1 MKKMNLK
8 RISLIIGLCGL
19 LTGIVNLSAQ
29 IVPTSSGYNENIEW
43 ENVFTDG
50 PPGKVNRAVVDS
62 DGNYAVIFMPDNQSR
77 IHKIDGNTGERIW
90 TVTIDN
96 TAGFGISEI
105 NDAGRCDYI
114 ASGGIGETQER
125 WVARLNGDDG
135 STIWSKTYNS
145 DGESW
150 QYDAIRM
157 TIVGSDGYIYGAGL
171 IGGDEQG
178 SIFMAYGGEAA
189 IMKIDPDNGDEIWT
203 HSNPNTVYALALVEA
218 SDGNLYYGSSVYD
231 EDLTLT
237 KLNKSGKELWT
248 KSLPGT
254 DMIIPSDMA
263 IDTGD
268 TMYYGGHAGRS
279 GAGHPYDYSCVKMDT
294 AGNVNWVK
302 HYANPRGYSMS
313 YIRSELYGIKVGT
326 HGVYLFGGTGD
337 ENGSYSVENP
347 PFMSSDIWNG
357 WVLIVDRDGTIMRS
371 DVYCQ
376 DEVNTATEYGCIIDK
391 GYVIFNDTDAQGD
404 TEVGVLKIVYNGI
417 PGSGTKYNLSTNSSS
432 GGSVSPEG
440 TNSCEENTYAPIT
453 ATAEE
458 GYLFDHWSGDVSGSE
473 NPKAVAM
480 DSDKN
485 ITAHFVLS
493 TSSNPEISDIHNI
506 TAYPNPAKGE
516 NINIQ
521 IPAFEGMVNIE
532 ITDINGRLIISRNEH
547 VNSSRVVQL
556 PINSINNGIYII
568 SISSG
573 NFRHHQKLIIV

>member
-1 MKKMNLK
+1 MKIEL
-8 RISLIIGLCGL
+8 ISLIIGLCGFL
-19 LTGIVNLSAQ
+19 SGISQLSAQ
-29 IVPTSSGYNENIEW
+29 IIPISTGYNENIEW
-43 ENVFTDG
+43 ESVFTDG
-50 PPGKVNRAVVDS
+50 PPGKVNRAVVDT

-77 IHKIDGNTGERIW
+77 IHKINGSTGERIW

-135 STIWSKTYNS
+135 STMWSKTYNS
-145 DGESW
+145 EGGSR

-171 IGGDEQG
+171 IRGEEQG
-178 SIFMAYGGEAA
+178 TIFMDYGGEAA
-189 IMKIDPDNGDEIWT
+189 VMKIDPDNGEEFWT
-203 HSNPNTVYALALVEA
+203 HSNPNTAYALALVEA
-218 SDGNLYYGSSVYD
+218 SDGHLYYGSAVHD
-231 EDLTLT
+231 EGLTLT
-237 KLNKSGKELWT
+237 KLNKNGTEIWT
-248 KSLPGT
+248 RNLPGT

-263 IDTGD
+263 IDIGD
-268 TMYYGGHAGRS
+268 TIYYGGHSGRS

-294 AGNVNWVK
+294 AGNVSWVK

-313 YIRSELYGIKVGT
+313 YIRSELYGTKVGP

-337 ENGSYSVENP
+337 ENESYSVTNP
-347 PFMSSDIWNG
+347 PFTSSDTWNG
-357 WVLIVDRDGTIMRS
+357 WVIITDRDGNIIRS

-404 TEVGVLKIVYNGI
+404 TEVGVLKIVFDGI
-417 PGSGTKYNLSTNSSS
+417 PGSGTKYDLSTSTSS
-432 GGSVSPEG
+432 GGSVFPEG
-440 TNSCEENTYAPIT
+440 TNSCEENTFAPIV
-453 ATAEE
+453 ATADE
-458 GYLFDHWSGDVSGSE
+458 GYEFDHWSGDISGSV
-473 NPKAVAM
+473 NPKVVSM

-493 TSSNPEISDIHNI
+493 TGSAKKHATIQNIS
-506 TAYPNPAKGE
+506 TYPNPAKGKS
-516 NINIQ
+516 IHIQ
-521 IPAFEGMVNIE
+521 FTAVECLVNIE
-532 ITDINGRLIISRNEH
+532 ILDINGRLILSRNEH
-547 VNSSRVVQL
+547 VNKNSIVHL
-556 PINSINNGIYII
+556 PIKNINDGIYII

-573 NFRHHQKLIIV
+573 NFRYNQKLIIG